1 MSANDIVFLSAT
13 QLTEQI
19 RQKKLSAVEVLEA
32 HLRQIELFN
41 PRLNAIVTLCPDL
54 ALEAARTV
62 DKSIYN
68 NDPLGILAGLP
79 VAHKDLVMTK
89 GIKTTYGSPI
99 FRNFIPDQDALI
111 VQRLKNGGCG
121 NGW

>member
-13 QLTEQI
+13 QLTKQI
-19 RQKKLSAVEVLEA
+19 RLKKLSAVEVLEA
-32 HLRQIELFN
+32 HLEQIESLN

-54 ALEAARTV
+54 AIENARTL
-62 DKSIYN
+62 DKSIHN
-68 NDPLGILAGLP
+68 NTPTGILAGLP

-99 FRNFIPDQDALI
+99 FSNFIPEQASFI
-111 VQRLKNGGCG
+111 RLGA
-121 NGW
+121 